1 MLGFFFPR
9 QPVYLYFL
17 SILEATFVMIFS
29 ICTFDEMQIMDLI
42 ILLQDINVREIRK
55 GNKQKDNPEI
65 LVTLG
70 TQDTGRRQTKH
81 K

>member
-1 MLGFFFPR
+1 
-9 QPVYLYFL
+9 
-17 SILEATFVMIFS
+17 
-29 ICTFDEMQIMDLI
+29 MQIMGLI
-42 ILLQDINVREIRK
+42 ILLQDINVRETRK